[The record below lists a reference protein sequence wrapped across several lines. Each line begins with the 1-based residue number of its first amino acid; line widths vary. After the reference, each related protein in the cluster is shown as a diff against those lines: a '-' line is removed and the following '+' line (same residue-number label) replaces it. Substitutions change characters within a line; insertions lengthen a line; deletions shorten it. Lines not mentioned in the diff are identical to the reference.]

1 MEGRAVAGPQAAKAC
16 FFQDSSPKLSRLA
29 LHPEGDHLRHRV
41 NGPQIYQSGGR
52 KIVEAPACA
61 LTLTRD
67 VVSVSVERTRC
78 QPEGGGW
85 GGGSRS
91 QGTSKLTGQA
101 WPRPGSSTAPAL
113 HHPALQ
119 PAVAKGRSP
128 AGITCKRSRPSCQ
141 GRSGGRPLQE
151 PPPAAVLPR
160 RPQKGGLRVPLT
172 AQSPMAALSTL
183 AN

>member
-29 LHPEGDHLRHRV
+29 LHPEGDYFGHRV

-85 GGGSRS
+85 GGGERIA
-91 QGTSKLTGQA
+91 QPKDLKLNRAGVAQA
-101 WPRPGSSTAPAL
+101 GFKHCARLAP
-113 HHPALQ
+113 PS
-119 PAVAKGRSP
+119 SP
-128 AGITCKRSRPSCQ
+128 ARGCQ
-141 GRSGGRPLQE
+141 GPQ
-151 PPPAAVLPR
+151 PR
-160 RPQKGGLRVPLT
+160 RHYL
-172 AQSPMAALSTL
+172 
-183 AN
+183 